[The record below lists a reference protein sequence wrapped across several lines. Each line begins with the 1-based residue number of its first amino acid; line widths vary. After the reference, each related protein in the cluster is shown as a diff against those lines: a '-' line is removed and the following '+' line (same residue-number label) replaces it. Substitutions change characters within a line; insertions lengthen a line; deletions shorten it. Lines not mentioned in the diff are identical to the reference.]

1 VAMKKSYSNRRFTV
15 SAIFIVVWI
24 IFIARLFYLQVI
36 DDSYIVSANRNVLRI
51 VTQYPAR
58 GLIFD
63 RNNKLLVY
71 NEVVYDLMIIP
82 NQVKEIDTLELCNL
96 VGITKDD
103 FIEKL
108 EKSREY
114 STYSP
119 SIFEKQISKESY
131 GYIQEK
137 LYKYRGFFVQTRTLR
152 KYPDPIAAHTLG
164 YIGEA
169 NEDLTQKDSYYK
181 PGDYVG
187 MSGLEKYYEPI
198 LRGKKGSKIMMVD
211 VFNREKGSFRN
222 GMYDTVAVAGKD
234 IYSSIDAE
242 LQAYGESLMKN
253 KRGSIVAIDPT
264 TGEILTMISSPSYDP
279 NLLIGRVRGNNYIKL
294 LNDPVKP
301 LFDRTLMAL
310 YPPGSIFKIVQ
321 SLVGLEEGVITENSA
336 FPCDK
341 SLVGCHNHPN
351 ATNLKSAIK
360 MSCNPYF
367 YQVFRKIIQHN
378 QSGDRFVDSQMGLDQ
393 WYDKVTSFG
402 LGARL
407 GIDMPS
413 VKKGFIPSSAFYNH
427 RYGEHQWAFS
437 TIYSLSIGQGEVG
450 IIPLQMANIA
460 TIFANRGYYYTPHLI
475 KYIGKEKTVNPEFKV
490 KHVTKV
496 SDKYFNLVADAMYEV
511 VNEPGGTASGARIDD
526 IVVCGKT
533 GTAQNPHG
541 QDHSV
546 FIAFAPMKDPKIA
559 IAVYIENAGFGGV
572 WAAPIASLMIEK
584 YIKRK
589 VKRDDLEE
597 RMINAN
603 LMSLH

>member
-1 VAMKKSYSNRRFTV
+1 MKKSYSNRQFTV

-24 IFIARLFYLQVI
+24 IFIARLFYLQII
-36 DDSYIVSANRNVLRI
+36 DDSYILSANRNVLRV

-63 RNNKLLVY
+63 RNGKLLVY
-71 NEVVYDLMIIP
+71 NEVVYDLMVIP
-82 NQVKEIDTLELCNL
+82 KQVKEIDTLELCNL

-103 FIEKL
+103 FIQKL
-108 EKSREY
+108 DKAREY
-114 STYSP
+114 SPYSA

-152 KYPDPIAAHTLG
+152 KYPDPVAAHTLG
-164 YIGEA
+164 YIGEV
-169 NEDLTQKDSYYK
+169 NEELTLKDPYYK
-181 PGDYVG
+181 SGDYVG
-187 MSGLEKYYEPI
+187 MSGLEKYYESY
-198 LRGKKGSKIMMVD
+198 LRGNKGSRIMMVD

-222 GMYDTVAVAGKD
+222 GMYDTIAVAGKD
-234 IYSSIDAE
+234 LYSSLDAE
-242 LQAYGESLMKN
+242 LQVYGEKLMKN

-264 TGEILTMISSPSYDP
+264 TGEILAMISSPSYDP
-279 NLLIGRVRGNNYIKL
+279 NLLVGRVRGNNYAKL

-301 LFDRTLMAL
+301 LFDRALMAL

-321 SLVGLEEGVITENSA
+321 SLVALDEGVITENTG

-341 SLVGCHNHPN
+341 SLVGCHNHPS
-351 ATNLKSAIK
+351 ATNVKSAIK

-367 YQVFRKIIQHN
+367 YQVFRRIIQHN
-378 QSGDRFVDSQMGLDQ
+378 QSKDRFIDSELGLNQ

-402 LGARL
+402 LGNRL
-407 GIDMPS
+407 GIDLPN
-413 VKKGFIPSSAFYNH
+413 VKKGFIPSSVFYNH

-460 TIFANRGYYYTPHLI
+460 AIFANRGFYFSPHLI
-475 KYIGKEKTVNPEFKV
+475 KYVGKEKITNPEYKV
-490 KHVTKV
+490 KHMTKV
-496 SDKYFNLVADAMYEV
+496 ADRYFKIVADAMYEV
-511 VNEPGGTASGARIDD
+511 VNEPGGTASGARMDSI
-526 IVVCGKT
+526 IVCGKT
-533 GTAQNPHG
+533 GTAQNPQG

-546 FIAFAPMKDPKIA
+546 FIAFAPMNNPKIA

-572 WAAPIASLMIEK
+572 WAAPISSLMIEK
-584 YIKRK
+584 YLTRK
-589 VKRDDLEE
+589 VKRTDLEE

>member
-1 VAMKKSYSNRRFTV
+1 MKKSYSNRRFTV

-242 LQAYGESLMKN
+242 LQTYGESLMKN

>member
-1 VAMKKSYSNRRFTV
+1 MKKSYSNRRFTV

-24 IFIARLFYLQVI
+24 IFIARLFYLQII

-103 FIEKL
+103 FIQKL

-114 STYSP
+114 SSYSP

-152 KYPDPIAAHTLG
+152 KYPDPVAAHTLG

-169 NEDLTQKDSYYK
+169 NEDLTEKDSYYK

-187 MSGLEKYYEPI
+187 MSGLEKFYEPV

-222 GMYDTVAVAGKD
+222 GMYDTIAIAGKD

-242 LQAYGESLMKN
+242 LQVYGESLMKN

-279 NLLIGRVRGNNYIKL
+279 NLLIGRVRGTNYIKL

-321 SLVGLEEGVITENSA
+321 SLVALEEGVITENSA

-341 SLVGCHNHPN
+341 SLVGCHNHPS

-367 YQVFRKIIQHN
+367 YQVFRRIIQHN
-378 QSGDRFVDSQMGLDQ
+378 QSSDRFVDSQMGLDQ

-475 KYIGKEKTVNPEFKV
+475 KYIGKEKTVNPEYKV
-490 KHVTKV
+490 KHITKV

-589 VKRDDLEE
+589 VKREDLEE

>member
-1 VAMKKSYSNRRFTV
+1 MKKSYSNRRFTV

-341 SLVGCHNHPN
+341 SLVSCHNHPN

>member
-1 VAMKKSYSNRRFTV
+1 MKKSYSNRRFTV

-242 LQAYGESLMKN
+242 LQTYGESLMKN

-341 SLVGCHNHPN
+341 SLVGCHNHPS

>member
-1 VAMKKSYSNRRFTV
+1 MKKSYSNRRFTV

>member
-1 VAMKKSYSNRRFTV
+1 MKKSYSNRRFTV

-152 KYPDPIAAHTLG
+152 KYPDPVAAHTLG

-559 IAVYIENAGFGGV
+559 IAVYIENAGLGGV

>member
-1 VAMKKSYSNRRFTV
+1 MKKSYSNRRFTV

-24 IFIARLFYLQVI
+24 IFIARLFYLQII

-152 KYPDPIAAHTLG
+152 KYPDPIAAHALG

-187 MSGLEKYYEPI
+187 MSGLEKFYEPI

-321 SLVGLEEGVITENSA
+321 SLVGLEEGVITENTA

-378 QSGDRFVDSQMGLDQ
+378 QSSDRFVDSQMGLDQ

-402 LGARL
+402 LGSRL

-490 KHVTKV
+490 KHLTKV

-546 FIAFAPMKDPKIA
+546 FIAFAPRNNPKIA

-589 VKRDDLEE
+589 VTRTDLEE

>member
-1 VAMKKSYSNRRFTV
+1 MKKSYSNRRFTV

-24 IFIARLFYLQVI
+24 IFIARLFYLQII

-96 VGITKDD
+96 IGINKDD

-152 KYPDPIAAHTLG
+152 KYPDPIAAHALG

-169 NEDLTQKDSYYK
+169 NEDLTQRDSYYK

-187 MSGLEKYYEPI
+187 MSGLEKFYEPI

-242 LQAYGESLMKN
+242 LQAYGELLMKN

-321 SLVGLEEGVITENSA
+321 SLVGLEEGVITENTA

-378 QSGDRFVDSQMGLDQ
+378 QSSDRFVDSQMGLDQ

-546 FIAFAPMKDPKIA
+546 FIAFAPRNNPKIA